1 MDATRSEIAALAAQ
15 LIADGGMDYQSA
27 KRKAARDVLGDAR
40 IGAASL
46 PDNDLIDQF
55 LREHLDLFEP
65 EHPARVRRYRE
76 MALRWMDKLAPY
88 HPYLTG
94 AAWKGIVA
102 EHAPVHLQL
111 FTDDQKELEIGLI
124 DARIDY
130 DVDEFPHFAGRGE
143 VPALRFET
151 EDVPM
156 LLTLYMYDDL
166 RGALRKRQ
174 LRDGLAGEPRAD
186 RGNRE
191 AVASLLR

>member
-27 KRKAARDVLGDAR
+27 KRKAARDVLGDGR
-40 IGAASL
+40 IGAANL

-55 LREHLDLFEP
+55 LREHLDLFDP
-65 EHPARVRRYRE
+65 GHPARVRHHRE
-76 MALRWMDKLAPY
+76 VALRWMERLAPFN
-88 HPYLTG
+88 PYLTG

-102 EHAPVHLQL
+102 PHAPVHLQL

-124 DARIDY
+124 DDGILY
-130 DVDEFPHFAGRGE
+130 DVGEFPHFAGQGE
-143 VPALRFET
+143 VPALQFET

-156 LLTLYMYDDL
+156 LLTLYAYDDL
-166 RGALRKRQ
+166 RGALRRRVS
-174 LRDGLAGEPRAD
+174 RDGPAGDARAD

>member
-15 LIADGGMDYQSA
+15 LIADGGMNYQSA
-27 KRKAARDVLGDAR
+27 KRKAARDVLGDGR
-40 IGAASL
+40 ISAANL
-46 PDNDLIDQF
+46 PDNDLVDQY
-55 LREHLDLFEP
+55 LREHLELFDP
-65 EHPARVRRYRE
+65 GHGDRVRRYRD
-76 MALRWMDKLAPY
+76 MALRWMDRLAPY

-94 AAWKGIVA
+94 AAWKGIIA
-102 EHAPVHLQL
+102 EHAPVHIQL

-124 DARIDY
+124 DAGLDY
-130 DVDEFPHFAGRGE
+130 DVDEFPHFAGHGE
-143 VPALRFET
+143 VPAFRFET

-156 LLTLYMYDDL
+156 LLTLYTYNDL

-174 LRDGLAGEPRAD
+174 PRDGQPGDARAD